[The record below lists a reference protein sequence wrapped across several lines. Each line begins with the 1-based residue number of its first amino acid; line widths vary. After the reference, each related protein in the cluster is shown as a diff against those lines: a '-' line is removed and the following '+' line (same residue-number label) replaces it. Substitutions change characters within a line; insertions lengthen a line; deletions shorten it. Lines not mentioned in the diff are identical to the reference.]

1 MEKVKLSSEET
12 SANKVKLQKKL
23 KSKLNAKKDKR
34 SNKASSEASTDEVN
48 EESLFTMLNQVNQ
61 MLKQNPEMIKKVS
74 KCVNSIFE
82 NKPLMES
89 LVNEIQTN
97 VQNDQ
102 TFDNNT
108 PAESEEA
115 AVNESIQ

>member
-1 MEKVKLSSEET
+1 MEKE
-12 SANKVKLQKKL
+12 KLQKKL
-23 KSKLNAKKDKR
+23 KSKLNAKKGKR
-34 SNKASSEASTDEVN
+34 INKEPSGGSSSPDEVN

-82 NKPLMES
+82 NKPLMDS

-97 VQNDQ
+97 VQGDQ
-102 TFDNNT
+102 TFDSNI
-108 PAESEEA
+108 PAEREEA
-115 AVNESIQ
+115 DLNESIQ